1 MTVKLVCIVYQ
12 SGSFIF
18 IFISLYCYVTCHCM
32 NKQQL
37 IFSILKLMKSGFQ
50 FGVTGYITLWLILN
64 MFFADDLY
72 TLFEVQS

>member
-1 MTVKLVCIVYQ
+1 
-12 SGSFIF
+12 
-18 IFISLYCYVTCHCM
+18 M